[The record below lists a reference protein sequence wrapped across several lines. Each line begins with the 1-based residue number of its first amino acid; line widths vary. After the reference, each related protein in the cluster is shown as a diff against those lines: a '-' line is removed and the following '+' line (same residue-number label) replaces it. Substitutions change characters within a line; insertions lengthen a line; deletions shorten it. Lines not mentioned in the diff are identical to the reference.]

1 MKLREFSRQDV
12 ENKKVLMRVDF
23 NVPLKDGIV
32 TDVTRINAHV
42 ATIRQLLDWGA
53 KVTLVSH
60 LGRPKGKRVDS
71 LSLSHVVEKIESA
84 LGCPVT
90 FVDDVIGEKVK
101 NAVDSAP
108 AGTVILLENSRFY
121 LEEEKNDSDFAKKL
135 AHPFE
140 VFVMDAFSASHR
152 AHASTRGV
160 MEYLP
165 SFSGHLISREI
176 EMLSAVSEAPEKPFV
191 LILGGAKVSDKIK
204 VIDHLLTKVS
214 AILIGGGMAY
224 TFLAVQGKNIGH
236 SLYEEDKADFARQML
251 NKAKEI
257 GVDIVLPV
265 DTAVADSLESDAP
278 RKEVSVNE
286 ISPSDMGL
294 DIGKETVALFASYI
308 EKAKTILWNGP
319 MGVFENPVLAEGT
332 RLVAEAVEKC
342 TKNGGVTVVGGGDTA
357 SAVKKLGFSE
367 KVTHVST
374 GGGASLEFCEGKILP
389 GIEPLLE
396 TQ

>member
-1 MKLREFSRQDV
+1 MC
-12 ENKKVLMRVDF
+12 
-23 NVPLKDGIV
+23 
-32 TDVTRINAHV
+32 
-42 ATIRQLLDWGA
+42 
-53 KVTLVSH
+53 
-60 LGRPKGKRVDS
+60 
-71 LSLSHVVEKIESA
+71 LS
-84 LGCPVT
+84 
-90 FVDDVIGEKVK
+90 
-101 NAVDSAP
+101 
-108 AGTVILLENSRFY
+108 
-121 LEEEKNDSDFAKKL
+121 
-135 AHPFE
+135 
-140 VFVMDAFSASHR
+140 
-152 AHASTRGV
+152 
-160 MEYLP
+160 
-165 SFSGHLISREI
+165 SF
-176 EMLSAVSEAPEKPFV
+176 
-191 LILGGAKVSDKIK
+191 
-204 VIDHLLTKVS
+204 
-214 AILIGGGMAY
+214 
-224 TFLAVQGKNIGH
+224 
-236 SLYEEDKADFARQML
+236 
-251 NKAKEI
+251 EI

-294 DIGKETVALFASYI
+294 DIGKETAALFASYI